1 MLKVIENA
9 GKGMRMIGRNIQ
21 TSDKTPVVLKFIGVG
36 LIAAGSVAT
45 VVQSI
50 KASDDVYEMKDTV
63 TEIKRSHKDGY
74 FEIEDAETGELVEE
88 EYTDK
93 MYRSDMFWALWECS
107 KKLSKKLAVP
117 AIMIFLGVLSVLK
130 SNKIL
135 DDRLTQ
141 KTLSLMAV
149 ERMFNQYREN
159 VRESEGEEADAKYLF
174 GTKKA
179 NDIVVETYDEHK
191 EEVVAKKQKKGEIVD
206 GMLGDAATDFAFIWE
221 NCAGYTGNEVLDD
234 FTMNSALNWAKNYR
248 RVHGYVTMLDI
259 ADKFGASAVDPEVRA
274 KWMKAGWIDGY
285 SDEIILTRMPALVSG
300 SEDGIFGSKTLF
312 ALNPTADITDRLAK
326 LAKTGRR

>member
-1 MLKVIENA
+1 MKTWLVNA
-9 GKGMRMIGRNIQ
+9 GEGIRRIGRSIQ
-21 TSDKTPVVLKFIGVG
+21 TSDKTPVVLKVAGVALIGVG
-36 LIAAGSVAT
+36 AVTT

-50 KASDDVYEMKDTV
+50 KASDDVYDMKDTV
-63 TEIKRSHKDGY
+63 EAIKKSHKDGY

-93 MYRSDMFWALWECS
+93 MYRSDMFWALWECC

-174 GTKKA
+174 GTKSEK
-179 NDIVVETYDEHK
+179 DIPVEVYDEHK
-191 EEVVAKKQKKGEIVD
+191 EEVVAKKQKKGEVT
-206 GMLGDAATDFAFIWE
+206 DALMSNSATDYAFVWE
-221 NCAGYTGNEVLDD
+221 NAAYTGNEILDD
-234 FTMNSALNWAKNYR
+234 ITINNALNWSMAHLKA
-248 RVHGYVTMLDI
+248 HGYVTMLEV
-259 ADKFGASAVDPEVRA
+259 AKQFGYEPTDPAVMA
-274 KWMKAGWIDGY
+274 KWMKAGWVQGY
-285 SDEIILTRMPALVSG
+285 GDDIIRLTKMQALMG
-300 SEDGIFGSKTLF
+300 SEDGIFGKRTLF
-312 ALNPTADITDRLAK
+312 ALNPAADITDRLAA
-326 LAKTGRR
+326 LARCGR